1 MFSLTTLITA
11 TLATLITGL
20 GLGWWLGSRKP
31 VGDDTVRDLEARLD
45 RAVQERTDYESE
57 VREHFSRTAELL
69 NRLTEDYRSVY
80 QHFATGAEQLC
91 DGEVAV
97 PAASLSARDD
107 GEIPPQLVD
116 VQQPLDYAPR
126 RSPDERGQLSED
138 FGLDKGAE
146 VAAEPPTRASV

>member
-1 MFSLTTLITA
+1 MFSVTMLIATALGTLVV
-11 TLATLITGL
+11 GL

-31 VGDDTVRDLEARLD
+31 VGDDAVRDLESRLD
-45 RAVQERTDYESE
+45 RAVQERNDYESE

-97 PAASLSARDD
+97 PAASLGARDSD
-107 GEIPPQLVD
+107 EIPSQLVD

-126 RSPDERGQLSED
+126 RSPDEQGQLSED
-138 FGLDKGAE
+138 YGLEKGPE
-146 VAAEPPTRASV
+146 ISAEPPSRASA